1 MAGTVIEYL
10 QKYGDISFREKPLND
25 VDSLALCQLSYLKF
39 DGMVSDVRH
48 NGPSVTLREIAER
61 PDVDK
66 LFGDV
71 RFEKENRA
79 LFEGMLSGRRF
90 RDMKLNCYIN
100 LVEKEWETQ
109 FSAITFILD
118 DGTLFLAFR
127 GTDETI
133 VGWKEDFNMAF
144 TCPVPAQR
152 LAAHY
157 AASAMLR
164 FPGEFL
170 LGGHS
175 KGGNLAVYAA
185 AFCPAALQERIA
197 AVYNNDGPG
206 FDADVIALPG
216 YQRICARVQ
225 TFVPQS
231 SIVGMLL
238 EHEEAYTII
247 HSTGDGFGQHNL
259 YTWEVLRDRF
269 VTLETVTNGSRFLDR
284 TLKQWLA
291 GLEPEQRERTIDT
304 VYHMLCE
311 TNAETLHEL
320 KENRFSRALALLR
333 SAKGLDEDTR
343 KLLVHAA
350 GVFFRSAGRSLKQ
363 ARVPDDEKTTEA
375 G

>member
-1 MAGTVIEYL
+1 MASITEYAEQTL
-10 QKYGDISFREKPLND
+10 HTFSQRPFSE
-25 VDSLALCQLSYLKF
+25 VDSLVLSQLSYIHLDAVF
-39 DGMVSDVRH
+39 THAADPEIRDF
-48 NGPSVTLREIAER
+48 LRAE
-61 PDVDK
+61 
-66 LFGDV
+66 
-71 RFEKENRA
+71 A
-79 LFEGMLSGRRF
+79 FEGLFRGVRDEAGNRRLLTALAASPRF
-90 RDMKLNCYIN
+90 RNMRAGSFS
-100 LVEKEWETQ
+100 EKTSRQREEQ
-109 FSAITFILD
+109 FAAVTFYPD
-118 DGTLFLAFR
+118 DRTACIVFR
-127 GTDETI
+127 GTDSTL

-363 ARVPDDEKTTEA
+363 ARVPEEQES
-375 G
+375 

>member
-1 MAGTVIEYL
+1 MANVFDYL
-10 QKYGDISFREKPLND
+10 DWRGDLTLGLVPLCD
-25 VDSLALCQLSYLKF
+25 VDAVVLSRLSYLPL
-39 DGMVSDVRH
+39 DGLVPPEGAPVGALMRQLLASKPPLLLPED
-48 NGPSVTLREIAER
+48 G
-61 PDVDK
+61 
-66 LFGDV
+66 
-71 RFEKENRA
+71 RFIPA
-79 LFEGMLSGRRF
+79 LAASQRF
-90 RDMKLNCYIN
+90 CEMWIMDYVNQIDL
-100 LVEKEWETQ
+100 ESQTQ
-109 FSAITFILD
+109 FAAITVALG
-118 DGTLFLAFR
+118 DGRHFVAFR
-127 GTDETI
+127 GTDGTL
-133 VGWKEDFNMAF
+133 V
-144 TCPVPAQR
+144 
-152 LAAHY
+152 AHY

-206 FDADVIALPG
+206 FDAEVIALPG

-238 EHEEAYTII
+238 EHEEANTII

-363 ARVPDDEKTTEA
+363 ARVPDEQES
-375 G
+375 

>member
-1 MAGTVIEYL
+1 
-10 QKYGDISFREKPLND
+10 
-25 VDSLALCQLSYLKF
+25 
-39 DGMVSDVRH
+39 
-48 NGPSVTLREIAER
+48 
-61 PDVDK
+61 
-66 LFGDV
+66 
-71 RFEKENRA
+71 
-79 LFEGMLSGRRF
+79 
-90 RDMKLNCYIN
+90 
-100 LVEKEWETQ
+100 
-109 FSAITFILD
+109 
-118 DGTLFLAFR
+118 
-127 GTDETI
+127 
-133 VGWKEDFNMAF
+133 MAF

-206 FDADVIALPG
+206 FDAEVIALPG

-363 ARVPDDEKTTEA
+363 ARVPAEQET
-375 G
+375 